1 LNWEGKKVNEQS
13 ELLTA
18 VRKICELLEL
28 LAEDKIAERDAK
40 QRLAL
45 REIVGKSPAKQKS
58 IFLMDG
64 TRAQAEIVRATTVH
78 KGDLSTMIGK
88 LHKAKLLAGDTKRPK
103 LTISIP
109 SNFFERNAETK

>member
-1 LNWEGKKVNEQS
+1 MNEES

-45 REIVGKSPAKQKS
+45 RQIVGTSLTKQKS

-64 TRAQAEIVRATTVH
+64 TRTQAEIVRATAVNNGH
-78 KGDLSTMIGK
+78 LSTMVGK
-88 LHKAKLLAGDTKRPK
+88 LHKANLLIDDTKRPK

-109 SNFFERNAETK
+109 SNFFEHNAAAK